1 MEPVSLGNYIDD
13 PHKIIKELNMSYAEF
28 RQHPFV
34 LAWIAEYQNDA
45 WRKYPDCHHCGFP
58 HAENLLCNGAPFGCL
73 YIGQEDYY
81 VDISNVAYFVQF
93 REKQRSGFHWR
104 DDIYFKRMDDGSVRV
119 TSFWK
124 YNNYPQERTWTIDR
138 DSWASIVS
146 SVSKN
151 GETAETWQ
159 HIREFHGE

>member
-1 MEPVSLGNYIDD
+1 MLDAD
-13 PHKIIKELNMSYAEF
+13 ELKNL

-34 LAWIAEYQNDA
+34 LAWIAEYQKDA
-45 WRKYPDCHHCGFP
+45 WHKHSDCYHCGFP
-58 HAENLLCNGAPFGCL
+58 HAENLLCNGAPFGRL
-73 YIGQEDYY
+73 RIGTDNYS

-104 DDIYFKRMDDGSVRV
+104 DDIYFQRMENGSVRV
-119 TSFWK
+119 TSFWQ
-124 YNNYPQERTWTIDR
+124 YNNSPQERTWTIDL

-146 SVSKN
+146 SVSKG

-159 HIREFHGE
+159 HIKEFHGE